1 MVMQYLIQRNDEY
14 GKHVEELDKKL
25 ERIVDILEVLEYN
38 ILAIQKYIQES
49 ETPSDVNKKEVWF
62 DKYGKTV

>member
-38 ILAIQKYIQES
+38 ILAIQKYIQQS
-49 ETPSDVNKKEVWF
+49 ETPSDVNKKEAWF

>member
-14 GKHVEELDKKL
+14 GRHVEELDKKL

-38 ILAIQKYIQES
+38 ILEIQRYLQQS
-49 ETPSDVNKKEVWF
+49 ETSSDVNKKEAWF
-62 DKYGKTV
+62 DKYGKKV

>member
-1 MVMQYLIQRNDEY
+1 MVMQYLVQRNDEY

-38 ILAIQKYIQES
+38 ILEIQTSLKKLNVES
-49 ETPSDVNKKEVWF
+49 DGSKKEVWF
-62 DKYGKTV
+62 EKHGKTI

>member
-1 MVMQYLIQRNDEY
+1 MVMQYLVQRNDEY

-25 ERIVDILEVLEYN
+25 ERIVEILEVLEYN
-38 ILAIQKYIQES
+38 ILEIQRYLKQS
-49 ETPSDVNKKEVWF
+49 EGTSDVSKKEAWF

>member
-1 MVMQYLIQRNDEY
+1 MQYLIQRNDEY
-14 GKHVEELDKKL
+14 GRHVEELDKKL

-38 ILAIQKYIQES
+38 ILEIQRYLKQSDTQY
-49 ETPSDVNKKEVWF
+49 DVNKKEAWF

>member
-1 MVMQYLIQRNDEY
+1 MQYLVQRNDEY

-25 ERIVDILEVLEYN
+25 ERIVEILEVLEYN
-38 ILAIQKYIQES
+38 ILEIQRYLKQSDTQY
-49 ETPSDVNKKEVWF
+49 DVNKKEAWF